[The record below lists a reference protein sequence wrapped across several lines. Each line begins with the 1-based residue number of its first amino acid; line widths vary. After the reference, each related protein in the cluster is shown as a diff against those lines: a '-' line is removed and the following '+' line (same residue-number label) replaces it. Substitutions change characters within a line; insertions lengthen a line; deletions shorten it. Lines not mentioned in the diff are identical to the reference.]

1 MNQASGN
8 QRTRKGSPMKASK
21 SLERSARGHTKA
33 KHAEATVILDADAAL
48 NARLEASA
56 LKLFDDPD
64 LFDDE
69 SDDEAQQ
76 LVQEMVGHVWH

>member
-1 MNQASGN
+1 
-8 QRTRKGSPMKASK
+8 MKASK
-21 SLERSARGHTKA
+21 SLERSARGHTKT
-33 KHAEATVILDADAAL
+33 KHAEATVILDADDALDDAL

-64 LFDDE
+64 FFDDE

-76 LVQEMVGHVWH
+76 LVQEMAGHVWH